1 MSSIGYLYCRDC
13 GEYMD
18 EVEALR
24 FTPEV
29 HDELEGKPTE
39 WIGERRCIYC
49 GSDDLEEAAECQDV
63 ICREIDTTLGH
74 VCFLNQRYR
83 EVVTYRQVLYTE
95 VRTVLQ
101 ITR

>member
-1 MSSIGYLYCRDC
+1 MSSVGYLYCRDC

-49 GSDDLEEAAECQDV
+49 GSDDLEEAAECQECGELFPESELDDDGLCED
-63 ICREIDTTLGH
+63 CRKDYE
-74 VCFLNQRYR
+74 NA
-83 EVVTYRQVLYTE
+83 
-95 VRTVLQ
+95 
-101 ITR
+101 

>member
-1 MSSIGYLYCRDC
+1 MSSVGYLYCRDC
-13 GEYMD
+13 AEFMD

-49 GSDDLEEAAECQDV
+49 GSDDLEEADECQECGELFPESELDDEGV
-63 ICREIDTTLGH
+63 CEDCRKEYEDAEL
-74 VCFLNQRYR
+74 
-83 EVVTYRQVLYTE
+83 
-95 VRTVLQ
+95 
-101 ITR
+101 